1 MRVFNF
7 IFGILIG
14 FIIGAAIILLTTPQ
28 SGEDVQQGVK
38 NRLTDLQDVWQE
50 AFAARKA
57 ELESR
62 MVELQTATSV
72 KI

>member
-7 IFGILIG
+7 ILGILIG
-14 FIIGAAIILLTTPQ
+14 IIIGAAVVLLTTPQ

-62 MVELQTATSV
+62 MVEV
-72 KI
+72 